1 MRSCIRGQSTWK
13 VETHWKQDQVPRQET
28 GNCHCPPLDENLN
41 DAQSPSLKPA
51 LWSSSSSSFR
61 QTPSSDFTTGPTS
74 ILLTVHCQ
82 HAIYQSMLLG
92 SLTASSH

>member
-1 MRSCIRGQSTWK
+1 
-13 VETHWKQDQVPRQET
+13 
-28 GNCHCPPLDENLN
+28 
-41 DAQSPSLKPA
+41 